1 MKPSI
6 FLKVTVISFFFQL
19 FLVVIAHSQEITV
32 QGQVKDIF
40 NRIIMGASIKL
51 QGTNTEVYTD
61 SMGYY
66 QITVPVKGKLIFSQ
80 DGFVTQKIAVKGK
93 TTIDIAFNLDL
104 NRDSQIVTSSS
115 VDKKMLNQNREA
127 NISQLLQTVPGIQ
140 IVNDGSEIKLLIR
153 GQRSLTGNNYALV
166 VLNGT
171 PYNGSLYE
179 IDRNDIQSIEV
190 LKDAAS
196 MTSWGSRGANGV
208 VLISTKAKKEQ

>member
-6 FLKVTVISFFFQL
+6 FLKVTVISLFFQL

>member
-6 FLKVTVISFFFQL
+6 FLKVTVISLFFQL

-93 TTIDIAFNLDL
+93 TTIDVAFNLDL